1 VTRRILHIVPT
12 LHRAGAE
19 KQLVLLAQ
27 NLPRDEFDVHVCA
40 ITAGGALAADL
51 QRVGIPLVII
61 GKQWKVDPLAW
72 WRLRQ
77 HIRKLKPDLVQT
89 WMFTANAYG
98 RAAALSAGVPRI
110 VASERCVD
118 SWKSP
123 YQLTIDR
130 YLARRTDRVIV
141 NSRGVE
147 NFYVGEGLPVEKI
160 RLIHNGI
167 GPSCDGS
174 LSREQLLSQLG
185 LPPGTRLIGAVGR
198 LWPQKRIK
206 DLIWATDLLKT
217 IRRDLRLLII
227 GDGPQ
232 RRALE
237 RYRHLCNLDEMVQF
251 LGARN
256 DVPSLM
262 PHFDLLW
269 QASAYEGL
277 SNAIMEAMVCGVP
290 VVASDIPG
298 NRELVTHGQSG
309 FLVPLGDRAGF
320 SKYAH
325 RILEDPALGTRLGQA
340 GRQRIVS
347 DFTIQAMVQKHVALY
362 RELLG

>member
-12 LHRAGAE
+12 LDRAGAE
-19 KQLVLLAQ
+19 KQLVLLAE

-40 ITAGGALAADL
+40 ITSGGALADDL
-51 QRVGIPLVII
+51 ERAQIPLTII
-61 GKQWKVDPLAW
+61 GKQWKFDPLAW

-98 RAAALSAGVPRI
+98 RTAALSAGVPRI

-118 SWKSP
+118 SWKAP
-123 YQLTIDR
+123 HQLAIDR
-130 YLARRTDRVIV
+130 FLARRTDRVIV

-147 NFYVGEGLPVEKI
+147 NFYVGEGVPAEKI

-174 LSREQLLSQLG
+174 LSREQLLAELG
-185 LPPGTRLIGAVGR
+185 LPQGTRLIGAVGR
-198 LWPQKRIK
+198 LWPQKRLK

-217 IRRDLRLLII
+217 IRSDVHLLIV

-232 RRALE
+232 RRILD
-237 RYRHLCNLDEMVQF
+237 RYRHLCNLDAKVHL

-269 QASAYEGL
+269 LASAYEGL
-277 SNAIMEAMVCGVP
+277 PNAIMEAMVCGIP

-309 FLVPLGDRAGF
+309 FLVSVGDRAGF
-320 SKYAH
+320 ARYAH
-325 RILEDPALGTRLGQA
+325 KILEDPSLAARLGQA
-340 GRQRIVS
+340 GRQRIIN
-347 DFTIQAMVQKHVALY
+347 DFTIEAMVEKHVALY